1 MEGKIEV
8 EGKCSYILRR
18 KNMKQS
24 LILMVSI
31 SMLGISSLSYAMG
44 RIPKKEYEKKV
55 SELEQTKKTSEEC
68 DQNLA
73 SLQKKSDETK
83 TELQAKVTA
92 LETTNGQLLKD
103 LESSKGEL
111 QKRVADLVKEKQD
124 VEKEKAMEVEKLKG
138 TYDSLVTDM
147 KKEIQQ
153 GSIQITQ
160 LQNKLSVSLVDK
172 IVFDSGEA
180 EINEGG
186 KQVLKKVA
194 NILKKVKD
202 KQIRIEGH
210 TDNIPIGG
218 SLKEKFPSNWELST
232 ARATTV
238 ARYLQDAGG
247 VSPEYL
253 YAAGYGPYHPVADNA
268 TAEGRSKN
276 RRIEIALVPKEIASS
291 ITQKAAPN
299 LPRKN

>member
-1 MEGKIEV
+1 
-8 EGKCSYILRR
+8 
-18 KNMKQS
+18 
-24 LILMVSI
+24 
-31 SMLGISSLSYAMG
+31 MG

-55 SELEQTKKTSEEC
+55 SELEQTKKTNEEC
-68 DQNLA
+68 DQNLI
-73 SLQKKSDETK
+73 SLQKKSDENQTQLQTK
-83 TELQAKVTA
+83 ITS

-124 VEKEKAMEVEKLKG
+124 VEKEKAVEVEKLKG

-247 VSPEYL
+247 VNPEYL
-253 YAAGYGPYHPVADNA
+253 YAAGYGPYHPVADNS
-268 TAEGRSKN
+268 TAEGRGKN
-276 RRIEIALVPKEIASS
+276 RRIEIALVPIEIASS
-291 ITQKAAPN
+291 IAPKTAPN
-299 LPRKN
+299 PSKKP

>member
-1 MEGKIEV
+1 
-8 EGKCSYILRR
+8 
-18 KNMKQS
+18 MKQS

>member
-1 MEGKIEV
+1 M
-8 EGKCSYILRR
+8 
-18 KNMKQS
+18 
-24 LILMVSI
+24 
-31 SMLGISSLSYAMG
+31 
-44 RIPKKEYEKKV
+44 
-55 SELEQTKKTSEEC
+55 
-68 DQNLA
+68 
-73 SLQKKSDETK
+73 SLQKKLDETQ
-83 TELQAKVTA
+83 TELQAKVAT

-124 VEKEKAMEVEKLKG
+124 VEKEKALEVEKLKG

-160 LQNKLSVSLVDK
+160 LQNKLSVSLVDR
-172 IVFDSGEA
+172 IVFNSGEA
-180 EINEGG
+180 EINDGG
-186 KQVLKKVA
+186 KQV
-194 NILKKVKD
+194 LKKVKD

-247 VSPEYL
+247 VNPEYL

-276 RRIEIALVPKEIASS
+276 RRIEIALVPREIASS
-291 ITQKAAPN
+291 ITQKAASNP
-299 LPRKN
+299 PQKTK

>member
-1 MEGKIEV
+1 
-8 EGKCSYILRR
+8 
-18 KNMKQS
+18 
-24 LILMVSI
+24 
-31 SMLGISSLSYAMG
+31 MG

-68 DQNLA
+68 DQNLV
-73 SLQKKSDETK
+73 SLQKKLDETQ
-83 TELQAKVTA
+83 TELQAKVAT

-124 VEKEKAMEVEKLKG
+124 VEKEKALEVEKLKG

-160 LQNKLSVSLVDK
+160 LQNKLSVSLVDR
-172 IVFDSGEA
+172 IVF
-180 EINEGG
+180 NG

-247 VSPEYL
+247 VNPEYL

-276 RRIEIALVPKEIASS
+276 RRIEIALVPREIASS
-291 ITQKAAPN
+291 ITQKAASNP
-299 LPRKN
+299 PQKTK